1 MKRHLLYWLLV
12 ATAMVELMLPLRYG
26 EAHTITKTLTQ
37 MPVTG
42 QLAAGG
48 AFHGWLTVHA
58 LRVDASGQLS
68 ATGILTG
75 TATTTPGTATPI
87 PPRPFTALAALLDL
101 RGTCTTV
108 VVDLA
113 PIFLEHLAQ
122 EVTLVPIILTR
133 RVIPKE
139 ERLLY
144 TTLCVLARSQE

>member
-1 MKRHLLYWLLV
+1 
-12 ATAMVELMLPLRYG
+12 
-26 EAHTITKTLTQ
+26 
-37 MPVTG
+37 VTG

-144 TTLCVLARSQE
+144 TTLCVLARSPE

>member
-1 MKRHLLYWLLV
+1 
-12 ATAMVELMLPLRYG
+12 LR
-26 EAHTITKTLTQ
+26 L
-37 MPVTG
+37 
-42 QLAAGG
+42 
-48 AFHGWLTVHA
+48 
-58 LRVDASGQLS
+58 DARGQLS

-75 TATTTPGTATPI
+75 TASTTPGTATPI

-139 ERLLY
+139 EHLLY
-144 TTLCVLARSQE
+144 TALCVLARSQE